1 MELEEEYSRN
11 RVEMKKIKQ
20 QATIMTVFYALYLA
34 FILFEAFYSI
44 FISKIFLIGILLVIA
59 SVATGFLGVYRKDNR
74 FTIASLVLTTLHIML
89 LLFWDGF
96 DLLGTIIYTAA
107 NTPYIYY
114 IVLTIKNNNRYHWL
128 EQQPG
133 FPNFEVQQ
141 TMAEMDRRQREIK
154 DPYAVKKEEIE
165 KRTGATGQM
174 EDL

>member
-1 MELEEEYSRN
+1 
-11 RVEMKKIKQ
+11 
-20 QATIMTVFYALYLA
+20 
-34 FILFEAFYSI
+34 
-44 FISKIFLIGILLVIA
+44 
-59 SVATGFLGVYRKDNR
+59 
-74 FTIASLVLTTLHIML
+74 ML

-96 DLLGTIIYTAA
+96 DLFGTIIYTVA

-133 FPNFEVQQ
+133 FPNFEVRQ